1 MANEKTRDLL
11 SNENQSVITHNSDVT
26 DEDSS
31 QLMAK
36 VLEIKN
42 QVDILK
48 QTVKTLKSQQTADME
63 IKYDLN
69 EEFENYY
76 KLFIYFIKSISS
88 IYIYVLL
95 GDEYEDLYRKIEN
108 LLNVDPFQQQKNYKE
123 FEKLIKPYPNITN
136 KTTIQDIFLYKNE
149 QIRESI
155 KICIRSDYLDEFTYF
170 LHLQKCTLL
179 DFYVDSSHTGI
190 LLNLSLIC
198 NTLYLDRF
206 KDEDIANN
214 YMPTERNFFT
224 FYMHK
229 FPQLLAP
236 HFNTFEQTIGETKKI
251 STKRLRNYEFID
263 RYYLLPDEMREY
275 VERQL
280 DDPCKL

>member
-1 MANEKTRDLL
+1 MANEEMVDLL
-11 SNENQSVITHNSDVT
+11 GNDNRSAPTHNSDVA

-31 QLMAK
+31 PLMAK

-63 IKYDLN
+63 IKYDLLN
-69 EEFENYY
+69 EEIENYY

-136 KTTIQDIFLYKNE
+136 KTIIQDIFLYKNE
-149 QIRESI
+149 QNKR
-155 KICIRSDYLDEFTYF
+155 KY
-170 LHLQKCTLL
+170 K
-179 DFYVDSSHTGI
+179 
-190 LLNLSLIC
+190 NL
-198 NTLYLDRF
+198 Y
-206 KDEDIANN
+206 KE
-214 YMPTERNFFT
+214 
-224 FYMHK
+224 
-229 FPQLLAP
+229 
-236 HFNTFEQTIGETKKI
+236 
-251 STKRLRNYEFID
+251 
-263 RYYLLPDEMREY
+263 
-275 VERQL
+275 
-280 DDPCKL
+280 